1 MWPETARGSV
11 WWSRLRWLPGSVSA
25 GWLPPS
31 GPGSCTRRCR
41 PRGDREPSCHFRH
54 PGWRAGTHFSGRH
67 QGRSAISTIRIRF
80 IPAKAQKASGRW
92 GSCRLPEHAGGV
104 ADCFEAVGGR
114 PVPETLLVA
123 AARLPEVPALGERDG
138 GCAIQVDRAS
148 RRRSEAVTGRRR
160 HANTRW
166 VARSFPLREGPAIA
180 AKGISVRRRAPLRD
194 SRLREV
200 R

>member
-1 MWPETARGSV
+1 MDRCGGPGFGGCRDPFQQVGC
-11 WWSRLRWLPGSVSA
+11 RLRGLVVVLVDVVHAVTENSVATFVTPVGEPVHTSEGDTKA
-25 GWLPPS
+25 DQRYRLS
-31 GPGSCTRRCR
+31 ESDSFQRRRRR
-41 PRGDREPSCHFRH
+41 PLG
-54 PGWRAGTHFSGRH
+54 
-67 QGRSAISTIRIRF
+67 
-80 IPAKAQKASGRW
+80 
-92 GSCRLPEHAGGV
+92 GGV
-104 ADCFEAVGGR
+104 LVGFRSMRGASSTAFEAVGGR

-138 GCAIQVDRAS
+138 GCTIQVDRAS